1 MNINIKGYNL
11 KLYKY
16 TFNVYDSSNYKKPFL
31 ISINAPMIESAIE
44 IIKKNYSQYNFD
56 LKEVKWINLK

>member
-1 MNINIKGYNL
+1 MGSRMNINIKGYNL

-16 TFNVYDSSNYKKPFL
+16 TFNIYDSLNYKKPFL

-44 IIKKNYSQYNFD
+44 IIKKNYPKYIFD
-56 LKEVKWINLK
+56 LKEVT

>member
-1 MNINIKGYNL
+1 MNINIKGHNL

-16 TFNVYDSSNYKKPFL
+16 TFNVYDSLNYKKPFL
-31 ISINAPMIESAIE
+31 ISVNAPMIENAIE

-56 LKEVKWINLK
+56 LRKVT

>member
-16 TFNVYDSSNYKKPFL
+16 TFNVYNSSNYKKPFL
-31 ISINAPMIESAIE
+31 ISINAPMIENAIE
-44 IIKKNYSQYNFD
+44 IIKKKLFT
-56 LKEVKWINLK
+56 I

>member
-16 TFNVYDSSNYKKPFL
+16 TFNVYDSLNYKKPFL
-31 ISINAPMIESAIE
+31 ISINAPMIENAIE

-56 LKEVKWINLK
+56 LRKVT